1 MSTLNSIPSSPAQP
15 PEADFPGAAAPVTAE
30 EERLGGT
37 YRALLGEIPPH
48 VRDRWATL
56 AGAGRATSIERI
68 EQMRGELIAN
78 NPLGL
83 RVQQLV
89 QFGQLLVLG
98 SEGPAKLHAGAA
110 LRQGATV
117 ADLVGVA
124 ETALITGGVPAFSL
138 GVRVIAE
145 VAEKASA

>member
-1 MSTLNSIPSSPAQP
+1 MPTT
-15 PEADFPGAAAPVTAE
+15 DFPGSSSEKITDE

-48 VRDRWATL
+48 VRDRWATM
-56 AGAGRATSIERI
+56 ASAGRAASIEKI
-68 EQMRGELIAN
+68 EQLRGQLIAN
-78 NPLGL
+78 NTLGL
-83 RVQQLV
+83 KVQQLV

-98 SEGPAKLHAGAA
+98 SEGPARLHAGAA

-117 ADLVGVA
+117 EDLVAVA

-138 GVRVIAE
+138 GVRLIGE
-145 VAEKASA
+145 VAGRA